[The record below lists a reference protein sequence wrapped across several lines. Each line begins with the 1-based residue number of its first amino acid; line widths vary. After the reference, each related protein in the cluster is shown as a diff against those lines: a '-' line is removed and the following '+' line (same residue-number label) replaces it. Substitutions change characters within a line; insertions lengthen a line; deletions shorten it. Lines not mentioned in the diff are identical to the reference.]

1 MNELMID
8 SEEVISLVEK
18 SVDSDKAGWEPPI
31 NVAPIG
37 WPKVVWRRSST
48 YPLVDIVCEP
58 GMSVSTRERE
68 VNESNEKNKT
78 IMNDFEKA
86 FICPFEHYAKTPED
100 LDFRLNIR
108 RKFLREIIGTF
119 DLTEDTL
126 ATIKQ
131 VCALPRLPIVA
142 QFDFET
148 YIRNPYIDEKNIV
161 GLLTNLTYVVSRD
174 FVSLIADIEFL
185 KPEFDNINE
194 LSPHVT
200 KVNLATTIKGYLNNK
215 PILTAVLCGVLKY
228 KDTDVR
234 TEEDILKKCDVSKN
248 I

>member
-1 MNELMID
+1 MNELMIY
-8 SEEVISLVEK
+8 SEEVISPDEK

-31 NVAPIG
+31 GVAPNE
-37 WPKVVWRRSST
+37 WPKVIWRQSSI

-58 GMSVSTRERE
+58 SIPVPTRERE
-68 VNESNEKNKT
+68 INEKDET

-86 FICPFEHYAKTPED
+86 FTRPLREIIPPDE
-100 LDFRLNIR
+100 LDIRLNVR

-131 VCALPRLPIVA
+131 VCALPRLPIVTE
-142 QFDFET
+142 FDFET
-148 YIRNPYIDEKNIV
+148 YIRNPCIDEKNVV
-161 GLLTNLTYVVSRD
+161 GQLTNLTYVVSRD
-174 FVSLIADIEFL
+174 FISLLADIEFL
-185 KPEFDNINE
+185 KPEFDNVNE

-215 PILTAVLCGVLKY
+215 PILTAVLCGVLKH

-234 TEEDILKKCDVSKN
+234 TEEDILKKCSMNKN